1 MNTMGFIQYIID
13 IYDVLLFF
21 FLQRNCFVE
30 TFSYNK
36 ESFDVKVTDVRTK
49 LEKLLKR
56 LVN

>member
-13 IYDVLLFF
+13 IYDVL

>member
-13 IYDVLLFF
+13 IYDVF
-21 FLQRNCFVE
+21 FLQRKCFVE
-30 TFSYNK
+30 AFSYNK
-36 ESFDVKVTDVRTK
+36 ESLYVKVTDVRTN